1 MSSRITRTAVREIV
15 LAVLVGTT
23 AGLIGAHTGPAR
35 AQQAAQKPD
44 GRLYVVTFVDF
55 IPTNADPGRKLVQQ
69 YVADTRKDP
78 GSVRIEAVT
87 QDSRENHLVIFEVWQ
102 DQKAFDAHA
111 SADHT
116 KDFRNKATPWMGAWF
131 DQRIHHLLP

>member
-1 MSSRITRTAVREIV
+1 MSPEMTRATVREIV
-15 LAVLVGTT
+15 LAVLV
-23 AGLIGAHTGPAR
+23 AAAAVLIGAHTGPAR

-55 IPTNADPGRKLVQQ
+55 IPTNAEAGRKLSQQ

-78 GSVRIEAVT
+78 GNVRIEALT
-87 QDSRENHLVIFEVWQ
+87 QDGRENHLVIFEVWQ
-102 DQKAFDAHA
+102 DQKAFDAHT

>member
-1 MSSRITRTAVREIV
+1 MSSTLARIDRRRLVAAFVIVAVALAGAMTRV
-15 LAVLVGTT
+15 
-23 AGLIGAHTGPAR
+23 AR
-35 AQQAAQKPD
+35 AQQAAQKSD

-55 IPTNADPGRKLVQQ
+55 IPANAEAGRKLVQQ

-78 GSVRIEAVT
+78 GVVRIEAVT

-102 DQKAFDAHA
+102 DQKAFDAHT

-116 KDFRNKATPWMGAWF
+116 RDFRNKATPWMGAWF

>member
-1 MSSRITRTAVREIV
+1 MSSTLARIDRRRLVAAFVIVAVALAGAMTRV
-15 LAVLVGTT
+15 
-23 AGLIGAHTGPAR
+23 AR
-35 AQQAAQKPD
+35 AQQAAQKND

-55 IPTNADPGRKLVQQ
+55 IPANAEVGRKLVQQ

-78 GSVRIEAVT
+78 GVVRIEAVT

-102 DQKAFDAHA
+102 DQKAFDAHT

-116 KDFRNKATPWMGAWF
+116 RDFRNKATPWMGAWF